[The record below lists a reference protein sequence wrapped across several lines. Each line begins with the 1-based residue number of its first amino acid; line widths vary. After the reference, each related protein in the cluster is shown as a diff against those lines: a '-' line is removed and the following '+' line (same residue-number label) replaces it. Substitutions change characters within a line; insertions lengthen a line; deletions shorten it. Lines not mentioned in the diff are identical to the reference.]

1 MKNQF
6 FFILALLFSAPVFAQ
21 TYGHLNVNFTTSETG
36 GNYAPRNIVAVWVE
50 DGNGNFV
57 KTLMAY
63 AQNRITHLNT
73 WQATTVA
80 AGSEYNRVDAITGST
95 RTSHATRSCLW
106 NALDYNQNLMPDGSY
121 FLWME
126 ITDKNGTG
134 NFHSFEFSKGADIQ
148 QLTPTNVPSFSDI
161 TISWE
166 PSGTGLLEETYIY
179 QYTISNNPGLGKY
192 EISGSSFDEYE
203 VMSISGELIQ
213 RSKASIVDISNQPNG
228 VYLLR
233 IFKKQELQIIK
244 LIKR

>member
-1 MKNQF
+1 MKNQYL
-6 FFILALLFSAPVFAQ
+6 FILVLLFSSPIFAQ
-21 TYGHLNVNFTTSETG
+21 TNGHLNVNFTTSETG

-73 WQATTVA
+73 WQAATVA

-106 NALDYNQNLMPDGSY
+106 NALDYNQNLMPDGTY

-126 ITDKNGTG
+126 LTDKNGTG
-134 NFHSFEFSKGADIQ
+134 NFQSFEFIKGEDAQ
-148 QLTPTNVPSFSDI
+148 QLTPANVPSFSDI
-161 TISWE
+161 AISWE
-166 PSGTGLLEETYIY
+166 PSGTGILEESFSNIY
-179 QYTISNNPGLGKY
+179 KISNNPGFGKY

-203 VMSISGELIQ
+203 VMSISGELVQ
-213 RSKASIVDISNQPNG
+213 KSKASIVDISDQPNG
-228 VYLLR
+228 IYLLR
-233 IFKKQELQIIK
+233 ISKKEELQIIK